1 MRWYWWVLV
10 FVFVVVGIITLVPF
24 PIGEPNMLGYD
35 SLDPFAP
42 ISTVICWVIAV
53 VCYWLG
59 FRASKKTH

>member
-42 ISTVICWVIAV
+42 FSTVICWVIAV
-53 VCYWLG
+53 ACYWLG
-59 FRASKKTH
+59 LRASRKTH